1 MKTFIKLL
9 FGFTL
14 LCSQTT
20 VFAQFKTPAFKT
32 DTSAGFVYQYVEN
45 DPMGVRVYTLKNGL
59 KIYLSRYTDEPRIQ
73 TYIAVRA
80 GSKQDPAQA
89 TGLAHY
95 LEHILF
101 KGTDEIGTSNWAAEK
116 VELDKIE
123 ALYETYRQTKDPKVR
138 EGLYQQIDSISL
150 VAASYSIANEY
161 DKLMSMIGAS
171 GTNAYTWVEQTV
183 YVNEIPA
190 HQLKKWAAIEAERF
204 SIVVP
209 RLFHTELEAVYEE
222 KNKGMD
228 TDSRKVWEALLGGLF
243 TQHPYGTQTTIGTID
258 HLKNPSIT
266 EIKKFFNTYYKPN
279 NMAICLSGDLD
290 YDSTMMMLE
299 GAFGA
304 WEPAPIPEWKAPKE
318 ETIAAD
324 KVMNVYGPTAE
335 SVMMAWRIDRSM
347 QEDPDLRT
355 KLRLLNLMLS
365 NGQAGLIDLNL
376 NQKQKIIDGY
386 AYDMALN
393 DYSVFMLGGQPVT
406 GQTLEQCAEL
416 LEAELS
422 KLKKGEFPDWLPKA
436 VATDNDKQY
445 QKILESNKSRAD
457 LLVDA
462 FVQGTPWN
470 ELLADRQRMYAFAN
484 RDSVMKAANSLL
496 ANAKIVVY
504 KRSGTDTTIQKVP
517 KPKIS
522 PVPVNRDK
530 ESDFLK
536 AIGRMPS
543 PSPQPVFT
551 DFNKDMALIDRNP
564 NMPVLFKRN
573 NENELFS
580 LSYVWPIGQGH
591 DPKWK
596 LAVSYLEYLGT
607 ELYSAEA
614 LKEEYYKIGCAAS
627 FSASSEDIVFTLS
640 GLHQNMDKALSLFEA
655 FMHHAQPDSAALE
668 SLKASVLK
676 SREDQKKNKS
686 AILQSAMVNYAKYG
700 TDSPFRYRLSAADIQ
715 GIQGKELVA
724 MVKQLSQM
732 KHRVWYYGP
741 MKRTELMS
749 RMTSVHKPGTK
760 PVPAPSKVFSEKTI
774 AQNQVYWVNYE
785 MVQAEVMIVQSSV
798 VYDSTLYPHYTIF
811 NEYFGGSMGSLVF
824 QEMRE
829 SRALAYSVRS
839 WYQPA
844 NKQGWHNAHYAYIGT
859 QADKLEEALKG
870 LIELTDKMP
879 QSNSLFQNSV
889 MSVQESLTSERV
901 TKSSVLAQYDA
912 LQRLG
917 LNTDQRAYLWAML
930 QAGYT
935 YEMMADFHKRFIAD
949 KPRVI
954 LIVGSKDKIPLKR
967 LKQFGKVKELKLEEL
982 FGY

>member
-1 MKTFIKLL
+1 MKTFLKLL

-14 LCSQTT
+14 LCLQTA

-101 KGTDEIGTSNWAAEK
+101 KGTDEIGTSNWEAER

-123 ALYETYRQTKDPKVR
+123 ALYETYRQTKDPKLR
-138 EGLYQQIDSISL
+138 ERLYQQIDSVSL

-183 YVNEIPA
+183 YVNEIPS
-190 HQLKKWAAIEAERF
+190 HQLKKWATIEAERF

-228 TDSRKVWEALLGGLF
+228 TDGRKVWEALLGNLF

-290 YDSTMMMLE
+290 YDSTMMLLE
-299 GAFGA
+299 NAFGT
-304 WEPAPIPEWKAPKE
+304 WQPAAIPEWKAPQE
-318 ETIAAD
+318 SALSAD
-324 KVMNVYGPTAE
+324 KVIDVYGPTAE
-335 SVMMAWRIDRSM
+335 SVMMAWRVDRSM
-347 QEDPDLRT
+347 QQDPDLRT
-355 KLRLLNLMLS
+355 KLRLLNLILS

-376 NQKQKIIDGY
+376 NQKQKITDGY
-386 AYDMALN
+386 AYDMPLN

-406 GQTLEQCAEL
+406 GQTPEQCAAL
-416 LEAELS
+416 LEAELV
-422 KLKKGEFPDWLPKA
+422 KLKKGEFPDWLPLA

-445 QKILESNKSRAD
+445 QKVLESNKSRAD

-484 RDSVMKAANSLL
+484 KDSVIKAANSLIG
-496 ANAKIVVY
+496 NYKVVVY

-522 PVPVNRDK
+522 AVPVNRDS
-530 ESDFLK
+530 ESAFLTK
-536 AIGRMPS
+536 VAKMPS
-543 PSPQPVFT
+543 PSPTPVFV
-551 DFNKDMALIDRNP
+551 DFKKEMAVINRNP

-573 NENELFS
+573 EENELFT
-580 LSYVWPIGQGH
+580 LSYVWAIGQSH

-596 LAVSYLEYLGT
+596 LAVAYLEYLGT
-607 ELYSAEA
+607 ELYAADA

-627 FSASSEDIVFTLS
+627 YSYTSEDIVFTLS
-640 GLHQNMDKALSLFEA
+640 GLHKNMDKALSLFES
-655 FMHHAQPDSAALE
+655 FMHHAVADSAALDL
-668 SLKASVLK
+668 LKTSIIKA
-676 SREDQKKNKS
+676 REDQKKSKGT
-686 AILQSAMVNYAKYG
+686 ILRSAMVNYTKYG
-700 TDSPFRYRLSAADIQ
+700 TDSPFRFILSAEELKA
-715 GIQGKELVA
+715 IQGKELVT
-724 MVKQLSQM
+724 MIKNLGQM

-741 MKRTELMS
+741 MRRPELMS
-749 RMTSVHKPGTK
+749 RMTSVHKLGTK
-760 PVPAPSKVFSEKTI
+760 EIPAPTKTFTEKAITK
-774 AQNQVYWVNYE
+774 NQVYWVDYD

-829 SRALAYSVRS
+829 SRALAYSVRA

-844 NKQGWHNAHYAYIGT
+844 SKQGWNNTHYAYIGT

-879 QSNSLFQNSV
+879 QSTSLFQNSV
-889 MSVQESLTSERV
+889 LSVQESIASERV
-901 TKSSVLAQYDA
+901 TKASVLAQYDA

-917 LNTDQRAYLWAML
+917 LSTDQRAYLWKML
-930 QAGYT
+930 QTGYT
-935 YEMMADFHKRFIAD
+935 YEMMANFHQKYIAT

-954 LIVGSKDKIPLKR
+954 LIVGARDKIPLKK